1 MKLLLATLALFLLTF
16 SAHAQAW
23 PRNPTTGKV
32 EFRGTLP
39 RPMPLVYR

>member
-1 MKLLLATLALFLLTF
+1 MKTLLAALLLALLTLT
-16 SAHAQAW
+16 AHAQAW

-39 RPMPLVYR
+39 RPASA